1 METDNKNCINTIS
14 WLSVDKMQ
22 LNLETALNFLWTTC
36 IIFSVNHNYQCKLS
50 ELISI

>member
-1 METDNKNCINTIS
+1 
-14 WLSVDKMQ
+14 MQ

-50 ELISI
+50 ELISIKNSGEILYKLWGYEYKMI